1 MYRSPFL
8 PAYHSVS
15 GKAVPF
21 GPASFGGSMKAGLIT
36 AFLIAL
42 AAPALAQQAAD
53 GAAVFKRACAN
64 CHTDNQT
71 TAPTPQI
78 LRQMTP
84 EGILNSLTLGRMQI
98 QAISLSEAEQRAV
111 SVYASGK
118 PFGPVVPP
126 VVVNKCSAT
135 PAMRAAAASGEWN
148 GWGGNVANTRYQKN
162 GGLTAADLP
171 K

>member
-1 MYRSPFL
+1 
-8 PAYHSVS
+8 
-15 GKAVPF
+15 
-21 GPASFGGSMKAGLIT
+21 MKAGLIAT
-36 AFLIAL
+36 FLVAL
-42 AAPALAQQAAD
+42 AAPALAQQARDGAAVAAD

-64 CHTDNQT
+64 CHADNQT

-111 SVYASGK
+111 AVFASGK